1 MHESQVMDPAKI
13 YFFNASDAEGDVAL
27 KQVLGGK
34 GAGLAAMCK
43 AGLPVPPGFTIPI
56 SCCKYYHEHDK
67 QWPVGLEENIR
78 SYVQRLE
85 EACQKPFGA
94 GANPLLVSVR
104 SGAARSMPG
113 MMDTILNCGLH
124 LDLADEMDDQQGF
137 WPVYVQFIKQFAHTV
152 SGVAIELLD
161 RTAAVHS
168 ADGETY
174 SRETALALIE
184 VYEQEA
190 QRQFPRTAW
199 DALKECIDAVFD
211 SWNNERAII
220 YRDTHGL
227 NDLEGTAVNIQSMF
241 NSEISGIAFTAN
253 PSKPQVDEIVIES
266 AYGLGES
273 VVSGD
278 VSPDRFILDGQTLEI
293 KEQHIGHKAH
303 MMRGLSS
310 SALLEDIDPYAS
322 SLSNEQIK
330 EVGQIAKKV
339 EDYFGYAVDIEWG
352 LENGRLALLQSR
364 EIRGLDVVRDQEVGR
379 QAEIDRLRGLIKGKR
394 KVWVTHNLGE
404 TLRFPTPMTWDIM
417 SEFMSG
423 RGGYGEMYKDFG
435 YQPSERVKQTGFLEL
450 ICGRIYV
457 DPERAAALFW
467 SSMPL
472 KYDDRQILEDP
483 NIILSAPMVFDAE
496 RADGRFLLEL
506 PATIIAMFKSR
517 KRMKRAAANALE
529 VFLEKAVPPYLSY
542 VQSKR
547 QENITSLSESELL
560 QELDARIDRVMTQ
573 FGNESLKPGFI
584 GGMARAKLE
593 RILTQLMGADQGK
606 RLTQQLCSGLDGD
619 TTVEQNQKLFEVAK
633 GNGSLDE
640 FIEAYGHRAVAEM
653 ELSNPRLREDQSFLL
668 KTIARQKD
676 QTTPGPDELHEL
688 NKQKRIK
695 LSDEMPELLR
705 QCGGSFLQEEFEQ
718 ALHEAQTLL
727 PYRETGKHYLM
738 MGYELIRDVLLEL
751 GKRFEIG
758 SDIFYLR
765 REELTDIDAA
775 KPSIQERKVRW
786 QSAQRLDM
794 PDIIDS
800 KAMDD
805 LGLPRQL
812 EAKSEY
818 KGVAIAPGSFVG
830 TARIV
835 YNPGEA
841 GDLPD
846 DCVLICPSTDPSWT
860 ALFTSIKAV
869 IVERGGVLS
878 HGAITARDFGI
889 PAVSYPDI
897 CSLVKDGDKL
907 RVDGDS
913 GQIVVIEG
921 DGDAE

>member
-1 MHESQVMDPAKI
+1 MHESKINDPARI
-13 YFFNASDAEGDVAL
+13 YFFSASNAEGDISL

-56 SCCKYYHEHDK
+56 SCCQYYHEHDK
-67 QWPVGLEENIR
+67 QWPPGLEENIHA
-78 SYVQRLE
+78 YVKRLE
-85 EACQKPFGA
+85 EECGKTFGTS
-94 GANPLLVSVR
+94 ANPLLVSVR

-113 MMDTILNCGLH
+113 MMDTILNCGMH
-124 LDLADEMDDQQGF
+124 LELADVFDEQSEF
-137 WPVYVQFIKQFAHTV
+137 WSVYVQFIKQFAHTV
-152 SGVAIELLD
+152 AGVDLELLD
-161 RTAAVHS
+161 RTAVVHS
-168 ADGETY
+168 EDGEIFN
-174 SRETALALIE
+174 RETALALIKL
-184 VYEQEA
+184 YEQEA
-190 QRQFPRTAW
+190 KRDFPDSAW
-199 DALKECIDAVFD
+199 QALKQCIDAVFD

-220 YRDTHGL
+220 YRETHGL

-278 VSPDRFILDGQTLEI
+278 VSPDRFILDGKTLEL
-293 KEQHIGHKAH
+293 KEQYIGNKAH

-310 SALLEDIDPYAS
+310 SALLENIDPLAS
-322 SLSNEQIK
+322 SLSNEQIR
-330 EVGQIAKKV
+330 EVGQVAKKV
-339 EDYFGYAVDIEWG
+339 EEYFGFAVDIEWG
-352 LENGRLALLQSR
+352 LENGKLALLQSR
-364 EIRGLDVVRDQEVGR
+364 EIRGLDVVRDQELGR
-379 QAEIDRLRGLIKGKR
+379 QAEIARLRDLINGKR

-423 RGGYGEMYKDFG
+423 RGGYGEMYRDFG
-435 YQPSERVKQTGFLEL
+435 YQPSETVKQTGFLEL

-457 DPERAAALFW
+457 DPERAASLFW

-472 KYDDRQILEDP
+472 KYDDAQILENP
-483 NIILSAPMVFDAE
+483 SVLESAPMVFDAE
-496 RADGRFLLEL
+496 RADGAFLLKL
-506 PATIIAMFKSR
+506 PSSIIAMFKTSR
-517 KRMKRAAANALE
+517 RMKRAAADALATFTQE
-529 VFLEKAVPPYLSY
+529 ALPPYLSY
-542 VQSKR
+542 VQEKR
-547 QENITSLSESELL
+547 KQDISGLSVPELL
-560 QELDARIDRVMTQ
+560 QELDARIDRVMTK
-573 FGNESLKPGFI
+573 FGKESLKPGFI

-593 RILTQLMGADQGK
+593 GMLTQLMGADQGK

-619 TTVEQNQKLFEVAK
+619 TTVEQNQMLFEVAK
-633 GNGSLDE
+633 GSDSLDTFLE
-640 FIEAYGHRAVAEM
+640 RYGHRAVAEM
-653 ELSNPRLREDQSFLL
+653 ELSNLRFREDQSFLL
-668 KTIARQKD
+668 KTMARQKD
-676 QTTPGPDELHEL
+676 QSTPGPDELHEV
-688 NKQKRIK
+688 NKQKRLK
-695 LSDEMPELLR
+695 LSQEMPGVLK
-705 QCGGSFLQEEFEQ
+705 QWGGSFLQKEFDQ
-718 ALHEAQTLL
+718 ALYEAQTLL
-727 PYRETGKHYLM
+727 PYRESGKHYLM

-751 GKRFEIG
+751 GKKLNIG
-758 SDIFYLR
+758 SDIFYLC
-765 REELTDIDAA
+765 REELTDVDAA
-775 KPSIQERKVRW
+775 QKHIQQRKVRW

-794 PDIIDS
+794 PDIVDS
-800 KAMDD
+800 EDLDD

-818 KGVAIAPGSFVG
+818 AGVAIAPGSFVG

-835 YNPGEA
+835 SSPGEA
-841 GDLPD
+841 GELAD
-846 DCVLICPSTDPSWT
+846 DCVLVCPSTDPSWT

-897 CSLVKDGDKL
+897 CSLVKDGDRL

-921 DGDAE
+921 DAHA